1 MLLDSDELPPLKL
14 CGDLIHLLNFE
25 PPNQGHAFD
34 EGKWLQMALA
44 YVQRLIE
51 ERLAEAAGNEYWK
64 TVLDQLLTLPYGE
77 DDTIADALNLHCF
90 SMKVLELLWDWVQ
103 TMENFTQLPLIHDFH
118 VYGGKAACM
127 VLGL

>member
-1 MLLDSDELPPLKL
+1 
-14 CGDLIHLLNFE
+14 
-25 PPNQGHAFD
+25 
-34 EGKWLQMALA
+34 MALA

-51 ERLAEAAGNEYWK
+51 ERLAEAAGNKYWK

-90 SMKVLELLWDWVQ
+90 LMKVLELLWDGVQ
-103 TMENFTQLPLIHDFH
+103 MMENFTQLPLIHDLH
-118 VYGGKAACM
+118 AYGAKAACI